1 MKPNPFLVARQ
12 PPMKVRGQIVVSS
25 DTREPSSLES
35 ETLFDHLVELITN
48 ADLVTEGARY
58 ADLTPAKFLGS
69 AVMTLRMP
77 TNTFQPSSVRKVSFL
92 EDRRLAR
99 LIEARVFTEI
109 LRHLSQDA
117 PADFEWQGRETFDS
131 SGTQIHIDFECQIGV
146 PTEPLSNQW
155 CPRGTDGS

>member
-35 ETLFDHLVELITN
+35 ETLFDHLVELITD

-69 AVMTLRMP
+69 AVMTLRSP
-77 TNTFQPSSVRKVSFL
+77 TNAFQPAVGRKVSFL
-92 EDRRLAR
+92 DDPRLAR

-109 LRHLSQDA
+109 LRHLRQDA
-117 PADFEWQGRETFDS
+117 PAEFEWQGRETFDS
-131 SGTQIHIDFECQIGV
+131 SRTQIHIDFECQIGV
-146 PTEPLSNQW
+146 RTASHF
-155 CPRGTDGS
+155 G